1 MLCAVE
7 KMGKEIEEFDG
18 LRALRLE
25 GNTIGLEA
33 AQTIAKALEKKSEL
47 QVHVPD
53 HLDLFPN
60 PKHSLKHEFSTELKG
75 SRKKTKQC

>member
-7 KMGKEIEEFDG
+7 KMVKEIEELDG

-53 HLDLFPN
+53 HVHV

-75 SRKKTKQC
+75 SRKKKKQC